1 MTTTLEISKW
11 QESHISTGSS
21 QFEPVWWV
29 AIFVRSTPTSFR
41 QDGLHHM
48 TSHHLQTYVK
58 KKISSYLL
66 RCAPVGL
73 NSLRRNSQNVELDK
87 IWRGELTPSLE
98 TFRRVG
104 DGENSVTTA
113 DAVTNGRLKSDQT
126 ENEGK
131 RRWLAP
137 CEIDRPT
144 KLEVHTKL
152 AAQARALLP
161 FISLSLPFNAP
172 RDVVQ
177 RHLTEDIHSRATSM
191 KDDSRFKFC
200 R

>member
-1 MTTTLEISKW
+1 MELDFSLTTTLEISKW

-144 KLEVHTKL
+144 DQTWSPHQTCG
-152 AAQARALLP
+152 ASARPPAFYITLP
-161 FISLSLPFNAP
+161 SLQRPQGHRSTTSDGRYPFTCN
-172 RDVVQ
+172 
-177 RHLTEDIHSRATSM
+177 
-191 KDDSRFKFC
+191 
-200 R
+200 